1 MKRVA
6 QSSGMSKIDIEEHE
20 FNHHNDVKEQTYA
33 LLEAW
38 YQRQGLHGAYPTLI
52 NTLHRMKERR
62 TADKIQDIIEPIAQP
77 LTEWELWSKNA
88 QHSIITTF
96 FTLDIHI
103 VTTMNYEQI

>member
-1 MKRVA
+1 MKFFFCVDLDLNPHLPEIADVLGWKTMKRVA

-20 FNHHNDVKEQTYA
+20 CNHRNDVKEQTYA

-38 YQRQGLHGAYPTLI
+38 YQAQGLHGAYPTLI

-77 LTEWELWSKNA
+77 LTE
-88 QHSIITTF
+88 
-96 FTLDIHI
+96 
-103 VTTMNYEQI
+103 